1 MHLARRL
8 GWPVWLA
15 ATVLVLVAGAVTP
28 AAAQTPQRERLERN
42 VAAGKPYFI
51 DFRAGL
57 ISVTGHSYVVFGR
70 LDGSGQVIHIQHAE
84 IYPKDNDVGL
94 IVGLF
99 VPVRASVRIKDGD
112 SPQQAV
118 ISYRRYLTASEYATA
133 MRALR
138 TERRQDQHWNVLLFN
153 CNDFTSNVAEALG
166 LRTPSNLLLPH
177 AYISALRL
185 LNGRQE

>member
-1 MHLARRL
+1 MASTGQIGLA
-8 GWPVWLA
+8 VWLS
-15 ATVLVLVAGAVTP
+15 VALLLGDGIAGP
-28 AAAQTPQRERLERN
+28 AASQTPQRDRLERN
-42 VAAGKPYFI
+42 VAAGKPYFV

-70 LDGSGQVIHIQHAE
+70 LDGSGRVIHIQHAE
-84 IYPKDNDVGL
+84 IYPTDNDVGL
-94 IVGLF
+94 IIGLF

-118 ISYRRYLTASEYATA
+118 ISYRRYLTALEYITA
-133 MRALR
+133 LRALR

-153 CNDFTSNVAEALG
+153 CNDFTSNVAEAVG